1 MRRTKISESIGYI
14 NDRYVNEATLYTGK
28 ERAGHH
34 NRLLKWGAAACC
46 LAAILVVGVFVMPS
60 QEGNNGGQV
69 MVGGILRPYRD
80 ISASADEI
88 AIEWQWEYLTL
99 YEQYTT
105 IDLNGK
111 EYISRMRE
119 VSASFLGDG
128 LGSVDAEGYDLDT
141 EQTYHHTF
149 EINRI
154 QGISDDLM
162 VAVNMDGKYYVF
174 MNMEYDPPATFGE
187 LLDSYDLARILD
199 FNRFTIVHEG
209 YAEEGYYSLEND
221 DAIWQILAACRE
233 ARFVDGAAG
242 NLGARSYISFSVTS
256 EPLGVYE
263 RVFYVSE
270 DGYIRTNIFDWDYL
284 YQIGEE
290 AAGQIIA
297 YATENADEV
306 EFEPY
311 SYWLAGT
318 LTEICDGYILVDD
331 SILCGDPGEGMV
343 FKVLTDDLR
352 ISRYVDSK
360 VVGIGDVVMVQ
371 FTGDIDIEAG
381 NVVTGAY
388 SMSPASISDGNV
400 MVNE

>member
-1 MRRTKISESIGYI
+1 MRRTKVSESIGYI
-14 NDRYVNEATLYTGK
+14 NDKYVNEATLYTGK
-28 ERAGHH
+28 ERAGRH

-46 LAAILVVGVFVMPS
+46 LTAILIVGVSVMTS
-60 QEGNNGGQV
+60 REGNHDGQV
-69 MVGGILRPYRD
+69 MVGGLLRPYRD
-80 ISASADEI
+80 ISARADEI
-88 AIEWQWEYLTL
+88 AIEWQWEYMTL
-99 YEQYTT
+99 YEQYAT

-119 VSASFLGDG
+119 VGASFLGDG
-128 LGSVDAEGYDLDT
+128 LGSGDAEGYDLCT
-141 EQTYHHTF
+141 EQTYHRTF

-154 QGISDDLM
+154 RGISDDLM

-187 LLDSYDLARILD
+187 LLDGYDLANTLD
-199 FNRFTIVHEG
+199 FNWFTVCEG
-209 YAEEGYYSLEND
+209 YTEKGYYSLEND
-221 DAIWQILAACRE
+221 DAIWQVLTACQD
-233 ARFVDGAAG
+233 ARFVEDDAWNRGAE
-242 NLGARSYISFSVTS
+242 NYISFTATS
-256 EPLGVYE
+256 EPLGVYQ

-270 DGYIRTNIFDWDYL
+270 DGYIRTNIFDWGYI

-297 YATENADEV
+297 YATENADEA
-306 EFEPY
+306 EPEPY

-318 LTEICDGYILVDD
+318 LTEVCDGYILVDD
-331 SILCGDPGEGMV
+331 SILCDDPGEGMV

-360 VVGIGDVVMVQ
+360 IVGIGDVVMVQ
-371 FTGDIDIEAG
+371 FTGDIDIAAG
-381 NVVTGAY
+381 NLVIGAY

>member
-1 MRRTKISESIGYI
+1 MRRTKVSESIGYI
-14 NDRYVNEATLYTGK
+14 NDKYVNEATLYTGK
-28 ERAGHH
+28 ERAGRH
-34 NRLLKWGAAACC
+34 NRLLKWGAAC
-46 LAAILVVGVFVMPS
+46 LAAMLIVGVFMMPL
-60 QEGNNGGQV
+60 QEGSNGGQV
-69 MVGGILRPYRD
+69 MVGGLLRPYRD

-88 AIEWQWEYLTL
+88 AIEWQWEYMTL

-119 VSASFLGDG
+119 ISASFLGDG
-128 LGSVDAEGYDLDT
+128 LGSGGAEGYDLDT
-141 EQTYHHTF
+141 EQTYHRTF

-174 MNMEYDPPATFGE
+174 MNSEYDPPATFGE
-187 LLDSYDLARILD
+187 LLDGYDLANTLD
-199 FNRFTIVHEG
+199 FYRFTVCEG
-209 YAEEGYYSLEND
+209 YTEKGYYSLEND
-221 DAIWQILAACRE
+221 DAIWQVLTACRD
-233 ARFVDGAAG
+233 ARFVEDDAWNRGAK
-242 NLGARSYISFSVTS
+242 NYISFTATS
-256 EPLGVYE
+256 EPLGVYQ

-270 DGYIRTNIFDWDYL
+270 DGYIRTNIFDWGYV

-331 SILCGDPGEGMV
+331 SILCSDPGEGMV

-352 ISRYVDSK
+352 ISRYVDTK
-360 VVGIGDVVMVQ
+360 IVGIGDVIMVQ
-371 FTGDIDIEAG
+371 FTGDIDIAAG
-381 NVVTGAY
+381 NLVTGAY

>member
-1 MRRTKISESIGYI
+1 MRRMKVSESIGYI
-14 NDRYVNEATLYTGK
+14 NDKYVNEATLYTGK
-28 ERAGHH
+28 EWAGRQS
-34 NRLLKWGAAACC
+34 RLLKWGIAAC
-46 LAAILVVGVFVMPS
+46 LAATLIVGVFVMPS
-60 QEGNNGGQV
+60 QEGSNSGQV
-69 MVGGILRPYRD
+69 TVGGLLRPYRD
-80 ISASADEI
+80 ISASANEI
-88 AIEWQWEYLTL
+88 AIEWQWEYKTL
-99 YEQYTT
+99 YEQYMT

-128 LGSVDAEGYDLDT
+128 LGSGDAVGYDLYT
-141 EQTYHHTF
+141 EQTYHRTL
-149 EINRI
+149 ETNRI

-174 MNMEYDPPATFGE
+174 MSSEYDPPATFGE

-199 FNRFTIVHEG
+199 FGRFTVVHEG
-209 YAEEGYYSLEND
+209 YVEEGYYSLEND
-221 DAIWQILAACRE
+221 DAIWQILAACRD

-242 NLGARSYISFSVTS
+242 NLGARNYISFTATS
-256 EPLGVYE
+256 EPLGIYK

-318 LTEICDGYILVDD
+318 LTEIGEGYILVDD

-360 VVGIGDVVMVQ
+360 IVGIGDVVMVQ

-381 NVVTGAY
+381 NVVIGAY
-388 SMSPASISDGNV
+388 SMSPASISDGDV
-400 MVNE
+400 TVDE